1 MISCGST
8 NEQKNDGFANS
19 LILNDTL
26 NISVINKV
34 KRDTLLVGR
43 TISEKSSTHI
53 FTGANQW
60 QAYMKLLK
68 GKNIGIVANQTS
80 VV

>member
-1 MISCGST
+1 M
-8 NEQKNDGFANS
+8 
-19 LILNDTL
+19 
-26 NISVINKV
+26 
-34 KRDTLLVGR
+34 RDTILVGR

-68 GKNIGIVANQTS
+68 GKNVGIVANQTS
-80 VV
+80 VVNDTLDAQKLFAGGRFSFGRFYLCV